1 MRGGRRRHVM
11 ILGALLGAT
20 VGVAAWRSR
29 RDRVRPEEET
39 ARVRALYDRAASR
52 YDAIVRIAERLLVA
66 DGRLWAARRAAGDVL
81 EIAIGTGRNIPCYS
95 PDVRLAGQDIS
106 RPMLQLARARARA
119 ARRDLG
125 LSVGDAQ
132 RLAFPAERFD
142 CVVGTLV
149 LCTIPDER
157 RALAEAWR
165 VLRPGGRLILVE
177 HVRSPRPLVRLLQGL
192 LEPLAVCAA
201 GDHLLRDPLDHLTG
215 LGYEVEYCGR
225 SRAGIV
231 ERLVARKVHGDPGNP
246 SGGLHDA

>member
-106 RPMLQLARARARA
+106 RPMLQLARPSPRGKAGRRAERRRRAAAGFPGRAVRLRGRHAGPLHHSGRAAGAGGGVARAASRGAADSGRARA
-119 ARRDLG
+119 EPPAARAAAAG
-125 LSVGDAQ
+125 A
-132 RLAFPAERFD
+132 A
-142 CVVGTLV
+142 
-149 LCTIPDER
+149 
-157 RALAEAWR
+157 RAA
-165 VLRPGGRLILVE
+165 GRLRRG
-177 HVRSPRPLVRLLQGL
+177 RSPAARSAGSSHRARLRGRI
-192 LEPLAVCAA
+192 
-201 GDHLLRDPLDHLTG
+201 LRAQPGRDRRTA
-215 LGYEVEYCGR
+215 GR
-225 SRAGIV
+225 SEGPR
-231 ERLVARKVHGDPGNP
+231 
-246 SGGLHDA
+246 